1 MASAGS
7 GLVAVRQGV
16 FEPLFPGTAVVPSSR
31 PAALPAIEER
41 RADEAAA
48 RERAAREEG
57 RAAGFR
63 EGVAHG
69 AREAGQAAA
78 ERLAAALADM
88 QDAFARL
95 RDAYRERLD
104 EHARESE
111 RVIVALA
118 ERLAAPGG
126 RDAIEALF
134 RSHVLEALRGGA
146 PSGGRLVLSPQTLE
160 ILQGDGGGLSACL
173 EAQGVEVVARGG
185 TGPLR
190 STLEAPSGGAI
201 VVDYDRLLV
210 ALRSAA
216 GSATEVK

>member
-16 FEPLFPGTAVVPSSR
+16 FEPLFPGTAVVSSSR
-31 PAALPAIEER
+31 PALPAPEDR

-48 RERAAREEG
+48 RERAAQEEG

-69 AREAGQAAA
+69 AREAGAAAA
-78 ERLAAALADM
+78 ERLATALADM

-111 RVIVALA
+111 RVIAALA

-126 RDAIEALF
+126 RDVIEALF

-160 ILQGDGGGLSACL
+160 ILQGDGGGLSALL
-173 EAQGVEVVARGG
+173 EAQGVEVVARGA
-185 TGPLR
+185 TGQLR

-201 VVDYDRLLV
+201 VVDYDRLLA
-210 ALRSAA
+210 ALRGA
-216 GSATEVK
+216 GEGATEAK

>member
-7 GLVAVRQGV
+7 GLVAVQQGV
-16 FEPLFPGTAVVPSSR
+16 FEPLFPRAAMP
-31 PAALPAIEER
+31 ALPRPSALPPLPGDDPV
-41 RADEAAA
+41 AQSAA

-63 EGVAHG
+63 EGVAQG
-69 AREAGQAAA
+69 AREAGEAAA
-78 ERLAAALADM
+78 ARLAAALADM
-88 QDAFARL
+88 QEAFSRL

-118 ERLAAPGG
+118 ERLAAPGA

-134 RSHVLEALRGGA
+134 RSHVLEALRAGTRT
-146 PSGGRLVLSPQTLE
+146 GGRLVLSPRTLE
-160 ILQGDGGGLSACL
+160 ILQGDGGGLSALL

-185 TGPLR
+185 TGELR
-190 STLEAPSGGAI
+190 SSLEAPSGGAI

-210 ALRSAA
+210 ALR
-216 GSATEVK
+216 GATEVK